1 MMRSKH
7 QMRANRST
15 GPRTDS
21 GKSRSR
27 ANAARHGL
35 ASKLVRDAGLLAD
48 VVELAK
54 LLAREYGQSV
64 NSPHVRAVAEAQI
77 SILRARQARVRLVE
91 QMNPEHA
98 TNRADAAITI
108 DNSPPRD
115 SGSLDRKF
123 LGTLATIDRCEGH
136 ALYRRQH
143 GLRRL
148 ILEMSCV

>member
-15 GPRTDS
+15 GPRTNS

-27 ANAARHGL
+27 ANAVRHGL
-35 ASKLVRDAGLLAD
+35 ASKLVHDAGLLTD

-54 LLAREYGQSV
+54 LLAREYGKSV

-98 TNRADAAITI
+98 TNIGAITI
-108 DNSPPRD
+108 DSSPSRG
-115 SGSLDRKF
+115 SGRLGRKF

-136 ALYRRQH
+136 ALYRRQQ